1 MPREIGAFFLTDSNA
16 NKRSDTKNTS
26 VKKFAHINN
35 PEIKKEAIIVIY

>member
-1 MPREIGAFFLTDSNA
+1 MPREIEAFFLTDFNA